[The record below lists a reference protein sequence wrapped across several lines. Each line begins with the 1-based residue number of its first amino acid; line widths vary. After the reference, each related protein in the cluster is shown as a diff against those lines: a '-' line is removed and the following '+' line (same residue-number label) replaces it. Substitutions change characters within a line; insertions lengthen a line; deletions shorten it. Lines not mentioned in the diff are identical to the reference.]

1 MGKKENPLLSYYSQD
16 GRFAELLNGWFF
28 NGKPH
33 WRAGDLRDA
42 DRRQDG
48 RSEKGRT
55 YRHKY
60 RDLYKELDDALV
72 HLFIGTELQEHVDYA
87 MPLRAMDSDVLSYLH
102 QKKTVGKNHT
112 NDKDVREDTEDTED
126 AEDTE
131 NAENTDAKEALDS
144 TGRQPL
150 TAGEYLSRF
159 SKADRLQPVITLILY
174 CGEKEWDGARRL
186 HELLDLERLPDS
198 VKPYVADYP
207 IHILDVCHTPDE
219 RLRQFPPDI
228 CFLLMCI
235 KYAKDK
241 EAFSRLRELTG
252 TAVISAD
259 TCEAIAE
266 YLGEPELLE
275 RGSGAEGGRNM
286 CKAIRDLV
294 EDGRNEGRLE
304 GRKEGRKE
312 GRNEGIQLAKNVL
325 RMAGEQIPAEEIARE
340 LSITKE
346 EVEKILE

>member
-1 MGKKENPLLSYYSQD
+1 MGKKENPLLDYYSQNK
-16 GRFAELLNGWFF
+16 RFAQLLNGWLFQ
-28 NGKPH
+28 GEPH
-33 WRAGDLRDA
+33 WKAGDLRDA

-48 RSEKGRT
+48 KSRKGRA

-60 RDLYKELDDALV
+60 RDLYKELDNARV
-72 HLFIGTELQEHVDYA
+72 HLFIGAELQEHVDYA
-87 MPLRAMDSDVLSYLH
+87 MPLRIMDSDVLSYLH
-102 QKKTVGKNHT
+102 QKKSLSKKQTDNA
-112 NDKDVREDTEDTED
+112 DKIMTSD
-126 AEDTE
+126 
-131 NAENTDAKEALDS
+131 
-144 TGRQPL
+144 
-150 TAGEYLSRF
+150 EYLSHF
-159 SKADRLQPVITLILY
+159 SKASRLQPVITLVLY

-186 HELLDLERLPDS
+186 HELLDLDKLPS
-198 VKPYVADYP
+198 SIRGYVADYP

-252 TAVISAD
+252 TAVVSAD
-259 TCEAIAE
+259 TCETIAE

-275 RGSGAEGGRNM
+275 RGAEAEGGRNM

-304 GRKEGRKE
+304 GRKEGK
-312 GRNEGIQLAKNVL
+312 NEGIQLAKNVL
-325 RMAGEQIPAEEIARE
+325 RMAGEQIPTEEIARE

>member
-1 MGKKENPLLSYYSQD
+1 MGKKENPLLSYYSQNK
-16 GRFAELLNGWFF
+16 RFAQLLNGWLFQ
-28 NGKPH
+28 GEPH
-33 WRAGDLRDA
+33 WKAGDICDA

-48 RSEKGRT
+48 KSRKGRA

-72 HLFIGTELQEHVDYA
+72 HLLSERSSRNMWITPCPCGSWTAMCCHTYTRKRRSAKTIQMIKMTE
-87 MPLRAMDSDVLSYLH
+87 
-102 QKKTVGKNHT
+102 
-112 NDKDVREDTEDTED
+112 ED
-126 AEDTE
+126 A
-131 NAENTDAKEALDS
+131 ANTNAKETSDS
-144 TGRQPL
+144 AGRQSL
-150 TAGEYLSRF
+150 TADEYLSRF
-159 SKADRLQPVITLILY
+159 SKADRLQPVITLVLY

-186 HELLDLERLPDS
+186 HELLDLDKLPS
-198 VKPYVADYP
+198 SIRGYVADYP

-252 TAVISAD
+252 TAVVSAD
-259 TCEAIAE
+259 TCETIAE

-275 RGSGAEGGRNM
+275 RGAEAEGGRNM

-294 EDGRNEGRLE
+294 EDGRN
-304 GRKEGRKE
+304 E

>member
-1 MGKKENPLLSYYSQD
+1 MGKKENPLLDYYSQNE
-16 GRFAELLNGWFF
+16 RFAQLLNGWLFQ
-28 NGKPH
+28 GEPH
-33 WRAGDLRDA
+33 WKAGDICDA

-48 RSEKGRT
+48 KSRKGRA

-72 HLFIGTELQEHVDYA
+72 HLFIG
-87 MPLRAMDSDVLSYLH
+87 
-102 QKKTVGKNHT
+102 N
-112 NDKDVREDTEDTED
+112 
-126 AEDTE
+126 
-131 NAENTDAKEALDS
+131 
-144 TGRQPL
+144 
-150 TAGEYLSRF
+150 
-159 SKADRLQPVITLILY
+159 
-174 CGEKEWDGARRL
+174 
-186 HELLDLERLPDS
+186 
-198 VKPYVADYP
+198 
-207 IHILDVCHTPDE
+207 ILDVCHTPDE

-252 TAVISAD
+252 TAIVSAD
-259 TCEAIAE
+259 TCETIAE
-266 YLGEPELLE
+266 YLGEPELLHGE
-275 RGSGAEGGRNM
+275 AGTEGGRNM

-294 EDGRNEGRLE
+294 ED
-304 GRKEGRKE
+304 

>member
-28 NGKPH
+28 EGKPH

-252 TAVISAD
+252 TAVVSAD

-275 RGSGAEGGRNM
+275 RGAGAEGGRNM

-294 EDGRNEGRLE
+294 EDGRN
-304 GRKEGRKE
+304 E

-346 EVEKILE
+346 EVEQILT

>member
-1 MGKKENPLLSYYSQD
+1 MGKKENPLLDYYSQNK
-16 GRFAELLNGWFF
+16 RFAQLLNGWLFQ
-28 NGKPH
+28 GEPH
-33 WRAGDLRDA
+33 WKAGDLRDA

-48 RSEKGRT
+48 KSRKGRA

-60 RDLYKELDDALV
+60 RDLYKELDDAMV
-72 HLFIGTELQEHVDYA
+72 HLFIGAELQEHVDYA
-87 MPLRAMDSDVLSYLH
+87 MPLRIMDSDVLSYLH
-102 QKKTVGKNHT
+102 QKKSLSKKQTDNA
-112 NDKDVREDTEDTED
+112 DKIMTSD
-126 AEDTE
+126 
-131 NAENTDAKEALDS
+131 
-144 TGRQPL
+144 
-150 TAGEYLSRF
+150 EYLSHF
-159 SKADRLQPVITLILY
+159 SKASRLQPVITLVLY

-186 HELLDLERLPDS
+186 HELLDLDKLPDS
-198 VKPYVADYP
+198 IKPYVADYP

-252 TAVISAD
+252 TAVVSAD
-259 TCEAIAE
+259 TCETIAE

-275 RGSGAEGGRNM
+275 RGAETEGGRNM

-304 GRKEGRKE
+304 GRKEGK
-312 GRNEGIQLAKNVL
+312 NEGIQLAKNVL
-325 RMAGEQIPAEEIARE
+325 RMAGEQIPTEEIARE

>member
-1 MGKKENPLLSYYSQD
+1 MGKKENPLLDYYSQNE
-16 GRFAELLNGWFF
+16 RFAQLLNGWLFQ
-28 NGKPH
+28 GEPH
-33 WRAGDLRDA
+33 WKAGDICDA

-48 RSEKGRT
+48 KSRKGRA

-72 HLFIGTELQEHVDYA
+72 HLFIGAELQEHVDYA
-87 MPLRAMDSDVLSYLH
+87 MPLRIMDSDVLSYLH

-112 NDKDVREDTEDTED
+112 NDKDDKED
-126 AEDTE
+126 A
-131 NAENTDAKEALDS
+131 ANTNAKETSDS
-144 TGRQPL
+144 AGRQSL
-150 TAGEYLSRF
+150 TADEYLSRF
-159 SKADRLQPVITLILY
+159 SKADRLQPVITLVLY

-186 HELLDLERLPDS
+186 HELLDLDKLPS
-198 VKPYVADYP
+198 SIRGYVADYP

-252 TAVISAD
+252 TAVVSAD
-259 TCEAIAE
+259 TCETIAE
-266 YLGEPELLE
+266 YLGEPELLHGE
-275 RGSGAEGGRNM
+275 AGTEGGRNM

-294 EDGRNEGRLE
+294 EDGRNEG
-304 GRKEGRKE
+304 
-312 GRNEGIQLAKNVL
+312 IQKAKNVL
-325 RMAGEQIPAEEIARE
+325 RMAGEQIPTEEIARE

>member
-1 MGKKENPLLSYYSQD
+1 MGKKENPLLDYYNQNE
-16 GRFAELLNGWFF
+16 RFAQLLNGWLFQ
-28 NGKPH
+28 GEPH
-33 WRAGDLRDA
+33 WKAGDLRGA

-48 RSEKGRT
+48 KSRKGRA

-87 MPLRAMDSDVLSYLH
+87 MPLRIMDSDVLSYLH
-102 QKKTVGKNHT
+102 QKKSLSKKQTDNA
-112 NDKDVREDTEDTED
+112 DKIMTSD
-126 AEDTE
+126 
-131 NAENTDAKEALDS
+131 
-144 TGRQPL
+144 
-150 TAGEYLSRF
+150 EYLSQF
-159 SKADRLQPVITLILY
+159 SKASRLQPVITLVLY

-186 HELLDLERLPDS
+186 HELLDLDKLPS
-198 VKPYVADYP
+198 SIRGYVADYP

-252 TAVISAD
+252 TAVVSAD
-259 TCEAIAE
+259 TCETIAE
-266 YLGEPELLE
+266 YLGEPELLYGE
-275 RGSGAEGGRNM
+275 AGTEGGRNM

-304 GRKEGRKE
+304 GRKEGK
-312 GRNEGIQLAKNVL
+312 NEGIQLAKNVL

-346 EVEKILE
+346 EVEQILK

>member
-1 MGKKENPLLSYYSQD
+1 MGKKENPLLDYYSQ
-16 GRFAELLNGWFF
+16 
-28 NGKPH
+28 
-33 WRAGDLRDA
+33 
-42 DRRQDG
+42 
-48 RSEKGRT
+48 T

-60 RDLYKELDDALV
+60 RDLYKELDNARV
-72 HLFIGTELQEHVDYA
+72 HLFIGAELQEHVDYA
-87 MPLRAMDSDVLSYLH
+87 MPLRIMDSDALSYLH
-102 QKKTVGKNHT
+102 QKKSLSRKQTTGT
-112 NDKDVREDTEDTED
+112 DKIVTSD
-126 AEDTE
+126 
-131 NAENTDAKEALDS
+131 
-144 TGRQPL
+144 
-150 TAGEYLSRF
+150 EYLSQF

-186 HELLDLERLPDS
+186 HELLDLDKLPDS
-198 VKPYVADYP
+198 IKPYVADYP

-252 TAVISAD
+252 TAVVSAD
-259 TCEAIAE
+259 TCETIAE

-275 RGSGAEGGRNM
+275 RGAETEGGRNM

-294 EDGRNEGRLE
+294 EDGRN
-304 GRKEGRKE
+304 E

-346 EVEKILE
+346 EVGKILE

>member
-1 MGKKENPLLSYYSQD
+1 MGKKENPLLDYYNQNE
-16 GRFAELLNGWFF
+16 RFAQLLNGWLFQ
-28 NGKPH
+28 GKPH
-33 WRAGDLRDA
+33 WKAGDLRGA

-48 RSEKGRT
+48 KSEKSRT

-72 HLFIGTELQEHVDYA
+72 HLFIGAELQEHVDYA
-87 MPLRAMDSDVLSYLH
+87 MPLRIMDSDVLSYLH
-102 QKKTVGKNHT
+102 QKKSLSRKQT
-112 NDKDVREDTEDTED
+112 DD
-126 AEDTE
+126 AEKIVTSD
-131 NAENTDAKEALDS
+131 
-144 TGRQPL
+144 
-150 TAGEYLSRF
+150 EYLSQF

-186 HELLDLERLPDS
+186 HELLDLDKLPS
-198 VKPYVADYP
+198 SIRGYVADYP

-252 TAVISAD
+252 TAVVSAD
-259 TCEAIAE
+259 TCETIAE

-275 RGSGAEGGRNM
+275 RGAEAEGGRNM

-294 EDGRNEGRLE
+294 ED
-304 GRKEGRKE
+304 

-346 EVEKILE
+346 EVEKILK

>member
-1 MGKKENPLLSYYSQD
+1 MGKKENPLLDYYSQNE
-16 GRFAELLNGWFF
+16 RFAQLLNGWLFQ
-28 NGKPH
+28 GEPH
-33 WRAGDLRDA
+33 WKAGDICDA

-48 RSEKGRT
+48 KSRKGRA

-72 HLFIGTELQEHVDYA
+72 HLFIGAELQEHVDYA
-87 MPLRAMDSDVLSYLH
+87 MPLRIMDSDVLSYLH
-102 QKKTVGKNHT
+102 QKKSLSRKQTDGTDKIVT
-112 NDKDVREDTEDTED
+112 ND
-126 AEDTE
+126 
-131 NAENTDAKEALDS
+131 
-144 TGRQPL
+144 
-150 TAGEYLSRF
+150 EYLSQF
-159 SKADRLQPVITLILY
+159 SKASRLQPVITLVLY

-186 HELLDLERLPDS
+186 HELLDLDKLPS
-198 VKPYVADYP
+198 SIRGYVADYP
-207 IHILDVCHTPDE
+207 IHLLDVCHTPDE

-252 TAVISAD
+252 TAVVSAD
-259 TCEAIAE
+259 TCETIAE

-275 RGSGAEGGRNM
+275 RGAEAEGGRNM

-294 EDGRNEGRLE
+294 ED
-304 GRKEGRKE
+304 

-325 RMAGEQIPAEEIARE
+325 RMAGEQIPAEEIARK

-346 EVEKILE
+346 EVEQILK

>member
-1 MGKKENPLLSYYSQD
+1 MCYAWLASRSRQRKSPGSSPLQKRKWKRYWNNTQNKKDAWLFQGE
-16 GRFAELLNGWFF
+16 
-28 NGKPH
+28 PH
-33 WRAGDLRDA
+33 WKAGDLRDA

-60 RDLYKELDDALV
+60 RDLYKELDDTLV
-72 HLFIGTELQEHVDYA
+72 HLFIG
-87 MPLRAMDSDVLSYLH
+87 
-102 QKKTVGKNHT
+102 N
-112 NDKDVREDTEDTED
+112 
-126 AEDTE
+126 
-131 NAENTDAKEALDS
+131 
-144 TGRQPL
+144 
-150 TAGEYLSRF
+150 
-159 SKADRLQPVITLILY
+159 
-174 CGEKEWDGARRL
+174 
-186 HELLDLERLPDS
+186 
-198 VKPYVADYP
+198 
-207 IHILDVCHTPDE
+207 ILDVCHTPDE

-252 TAVISAD
+252 TAVVSAD
-259 TCEAIAE
+259 TCETIAE

-275 RGSGAEGGRNM
+275 RGAEAEGGRNM

-304 GRKEGRKE
+304 GRKEGR
-312 GRNEGIQLAKNVL
+312 NEGIQLAKNVL
-325 RMAGEQIPAEEIARE
+325 RMAGEQVPAEEIARK

-346 EVEKILE
+346 EVEQILK

>member
-112 NDKDVREDTEDTED
+112 NDKDDEED
-126 AEDTE
+126 A
-131 NAENTDAKEALDS
+131 
-144 TGRQPL
+144 GRQPL
-150 TAGEYLSRF
+150 TASEYLSRF

-252 TAVISAD
+252 TAVVSAD

-325 RMAGEQIPAEEIARE
+325 RMAREQIPAEEIAQE

-346 EVEKILE
+346 EVEQILK

>member
-1 MGKKENPLLSYYSQD
+1 MGKKENPLLDYYSQSE
-16 GRFAELLNGWFF
+16 RFAQLLNGWLFQ
-28 NGKPH
+28 GEPH
-33 WRAGDLRDA
+33 WKAGDLRDA

-48 RSEKGRT
+48 KSRKGRA

-60 RDLYKELDDALV
+60 RDLYKELDDARV
-72 HLFIGTELQEHVDYA
+72 HLFIGAELQEHVDYA
-87 MPLRAMDSDVLSYLH
+87 MPLRIMDSDVLSYLH
-102 QKKTVGKNHT
+102 QKKSLSRKQTDNA
-112 NDKDVREDTEDTED
+112 DKIMTSD
-126 AEDTE
+126 
-131 NAENTDAKEALDS
+131 
-144 TGRQPL
+144 
-150 TAGEYLSRF
+150 EYLSHF
-159 SKADRLQPVITLILY
+159 SKASRLQPVITLVLY
-174 CGEKEWDGARRL
+174 CGEKEWDGARHL
-186 HELLDLERLPDS
+186 HELLDLDKLPS
-198 VKPYVADYP
+198 SIRGYVADYP

-252 TAVISAD
+252 TAVVSAD
-259 TCEAIAE
+259 TCETIAE

-275 RGSGAEGGRNM
+275 RGAEAEGGRNM

-304 GRKEGRKE
+304 GRKEGK
-312 GRNEGIQLAKNVL
+312 NEGIQLAKNVL
-325 RMAGEQIPAEEIARE
+325 RMAGEQIPTEEIARE
-340 LSITKE
+340 LSLTKE

>member
-1 MGKKENPLLSYYSQD
+1 MGKKENPLLDYYSQNK
-16 GRFAELLNGWFF
+16 RFAQLLNGWLFQ
-28 NGKPH
+28 GEPH
-33 WRAGDLRDA
+33 WKAGDLRDA

-60 RDLYKELDDALV
+60 RDLYKELDDAMV
-72 HLFIGTELQEHVDYA
+72 HLFIGAELQEYVDYA
-87 MPLRAMDSDVLSYLH
+87 MPLRIMDSDVLSYLH
-102 QKKTVGKNHT
+102 QKKSLNRKQTDGTDKIVT
-112 NDKDVREDTEDTED
+112 ND
-126 AEDTE
+126 
-131 NAENTDAKEALDS
+131 
-144 TGRQPL
+144 
-150 TAGEYLSRF
+150 EYFSQF
-159 SKADRLQPVITLILY
+159 SKASRLQPVITLVLY

-186 HELLDLERLPDS
+186 HELLDLDKLPS
-198 VKPYVADYP
+198 SIRGYVADYP
-207 IHILDVCHTPDE
+207 IHLLDVCHTPDE

-252 TAVISAD
+252 TAVVSAD
-259 TCEAIAE
+259 TCETIAE

-275 RGSGAEGGRNM
+275 RGAEAEGGRNM

-294 EDGRNEGRLE
+294 ED
-304 GRKEGRKE
+304 

>member
-1 MGKKENPLLSYYSQD
+1 MGKKENPLLSYYSQNE
-16 GRFAELLNGWFF
+16 RFAQLLNGWLFQ
-28 NGKPH
+28 GEPH
-33 WRAGDLRDA
+33 WKAGDLRDA

-48 RSEKGRT
+48 KSRKGRA

-87 MPLRAMDSDVLSYLH
+87 MPLRIMDSDVLSYLH
-102 QKKTVGKNHT
+102 QKKSLSRKQTDNA
-112 NDKDVREDTEDTED
+112 DKIMTSD
-126 AEDTE
+126 
-131 NAENTDAKEALDS
+131 
-144 TGRQPL
+144 
-150 TAGEYLSRF
+150 EYLSHF
-159 SKADRLQPVITLILY
+159 SKASRLQPVITLVLY

-186 HELLDLERLPDS
+186 HELLDLDKLPS
-198 VKPYVADYP
+198 SIRGYVADYP

-252 TAVISAD
+252 TAVVSAD
-259 TCEAIAE
+259 TCETIAE
-266 YLGEPELLE
+266 YLGEPELLYGE
-275 RGSGAEGGRNM
+275 AGTEGGRNM

-304 GRKEGRKE
+304 GRKEGK
-312 GRNEGIQLAKNVL
+312 NEGIQLAKNVL
-325 RMAGEQIPAEEIARE
+325 RMAGEQIPTEEIARE

>member
-1 MGKKENPLLSYYSQD
+1 MGKKENPLLDYYSQNE
-16 GRFAELLNGWFF
+16 RFAQLLNGWLFQ
-28 NGKPH
+28 GEPH
-33 WRAGDLRDA
+33 WKAGDICDA

-48 RSEKGRT
+48 KSRKGRA

-72 HLFIGTELQEHVDYA
+72 HLFIGAELQEHVDYA
-87 MPLRAMDSDVLSYLH
+87 MPLRIMDSDVLSYLH

-112 NDKDVREDTEDTED
+112 NDKDDKED
-126 AEDTE
+126 A
-131 NAENTDAKEALDS
+131 ANTNAKETSDS
-144 TGRQPL
+144 AGRQSL
-150 TAGEYLSRF
+150 TADEYLSRF
-159 SKADRLQPVITLILY
+159 SKADRLQPVITLVLY

-186 HELLDLERLPDS
+186 HELLDLDKLPS
-198 VKPYVADYP
+198 SIRGYVADYP
-207 IHILDVCHTPDE
+207 M
-219 RLRQFPPDI
+219 
-228 CFLLMCI
+228 MCI

-252 TAVISAD
+252 TAVVSAY
-259 TCEAIAE
+259 TCEKIAE
-266 YLGEPELLE
+266 YLGEPELLHGE
-275 RGSGAEGGRNM
+275 AGTEGGRNM

-294 EDGRNEGRLE
+294 ED
-304 GRKEGRKE
+304 